1 MCEKLSSSV
10 RVSSRYR
17 SLYICDVFAS
27 GSKFLDPNTSV
38 VTHNQSAAGNS
49 TSIPLG
55 PQAVVNV
62 AGVGIEKFTF
72 RLRLCSLVFT
82 VQRSLVRDHGLA
94 AIFPYR
100 QSSTEDYSFL
110 PGEQAGVTSNI
121 VYCTV
126 IEKLIACDSVGSR
139 QSENNADNVTTRL
152 IWQDLISFTAVSY
165 AVAL

>member
-1 MCEKLSSSV
+1 MRRFCQRLEISWSEHLSCNSQSICRWQFHIHSSWSA
-10 RVSSRYR
+10 SSRER
-17 SLYICDVFAS
+17 CRC
-27 GSKFLDPNTSV
+27 
-38 VTHNQSAAGNS
+38 
-49 TSIPLG
+49 
-55 PQAVVNV
+55 
-62 AGVGIEKFTF
+62 IEKFTF

-126 IEKLIACDSVGSR
+126 IEKLIPCDSVGSR

-152 IWQDLISFTAVSY
+152 IWQDFMPFTAVSY